1 MSTELF
7 GPEPEGA
14 TPLNDDDY
22 LGLKPKWVATRGDL
36 NQAEAS
42 NILQA
47 SEKYFTTALDLSFL
61 LDDHFVRQLH
71 KEMFADV
78 WTWAGKYRQTETSIG
93 VDPRAIAE
101 SVNVLVNNALLW
113 FKNADMYAI
122 DRTVCEVHHRLV
134 QIHPFPNG
142 NGRFSRLFAD
152 LMLVSLGRKVFDWGG
167 GGLEKTSESRSAYI
181 TALRKADAGDIS
193 LLCAFVRSGAK
204 G

>member
-1 MSTELF
+1 MSTEIF

-14 TPLNDDDY
+14 TPLSEEDY

-36 NQAEAS
+36 NQAEAR

-47 SEKYFTTALDLSFL
+47 SEKYFTTTPDLSSL

-71 KEMFADV
+71 KEMFTDV

-93 VDPRAIAE
+93 VDPRAISE

-113 FKNADMYAI
+113 FKNADVHEI

-142 NGRFSRLFAD
+142 NGRISRLFAD
-152 LMLVSLGRKVFDWGG
+152 LILVSLGHKVFDWGG
-167 GGLEKTSESRSAYI
+167 GDLEKASESRSAYI

-193 LLCAFVRSGAK
+193 LLSNFVRSRSST
-204 G
+204 